1 MYCYDDASIIVT
13 VTDIPLSGGSSYS
26 GVTTLTWDDTNK
38 KITKTIDGTTTTD
51 VVEFEAGSNVIL
63 TGSTGKLTIAATDTT
78 YSSQQAASGG
88 TTESLVTTGEK
99 YTWNN
104 KQDALVFNTAYNSST
119 NKVATMSDVG
129 VTSVTTTWDD
139 TNKKITQSINNG
151 TASDILEFEAGSNIT
166 LTPASGKLTIAASNT
181 DTEVT
186 QTETNSDNKNYC
198 ILFSQTDVST
208 TRTEGARKS
217 SGLYYNPYAK
227 KILLSNGSSSG
238 SLTATNYSGK
248 AATAGTADSANSVAL
263 SNVSGASDL
272 QAIEAL
278 TGTSGFLEKTAADT
292 WQLSS
297 ITVPS
302 ASSTTPS
309 DLGTAAA
316 GSSTDYARA
325 DHVHKKPTLSDLGA
339 ADATTVVTG
348 VSFDSTNKKI
358 KETINSTAS
367 DVVEFV
373 AGSNVTLTGA
383 SGSLTIAAT
392 DTTYSSETAVSD
404 GTTVSLV
411 TTGEKY
417 TWNNKQEKMV
427 ILSYGSSTWQ
437 NFLDAYNNNAVIY
450 CRASSNSNPASG
462 AQTRLA
468 FMAYINANPPT
479 TEVEFQY
486 YRSVNSHSATQMSDQ
501 VYVYKLN
508 KTNGWSVTTREASLK
523 QLSSGVGINVSYNS
537 NAATVKTQLVSETAL
552 TNAAT
557 AATEVSGRVYPVA
570 VDANGKLAVNV
581 PWESGG
587 SGDVVGPSSAVSGN
601 VATFSG
607 TTGKLVQDSGY
618 TIATSVPANAV
629 FTDTD
634 TKVTQN
640 YTNSAG
646 NYPILLANT
655 ASSSQET
662 NYVNKTNTLY
672 YNPAN
677 SHFTAPHVKTE
688 ELKISDGTGEWVWT
702 PTSTGLELTYVV
714 YE

>member
-1 MYCYDDASIIVT
+1 MGKIVYLSEAQLAELIEEQTIT
-13 VTDIPLSGGSSYS
+13 V
-26 GVTTLTWDDTNK
+26 
-38 KITKTIDGTTTTD
+38 DGTTVNYSADDLYITPNED
-51 VVEFEAGSNVIL
+51 VGVTNVTWDGTNKQIKKSINEGTATSIVEFEAGSNVTL
-63 TGSTGKLTIAATDTT
+63 TPTSSKLTI
-78 YSSQQAASGG
+78 S
-88 TTESLVTTGEK
+88 
-99 YTWNN
+99 
-104 KQDALVFNTAYNSST
+104 
-119 NKVATMSDVG
+119 
-129 VTSVTTTWDD
+129 
-139 TNKKITQSINNG
+139 
-151 TASDILEFEAGSNIT
+151 
-166 LTPASGKLTIAASNT
+166 ASNT
-181 DTEVT
+181 NNAVT
-186 QTETNSDNKNYC
+186 QTATTTNSAYEV
-198 ILFSQTDVST
+198 LFSETADNT
-208 TRTEGARKS
+208 TRTEGARKTS
-217 SGLYYNPYAK
+217 TLKYNPSTK
-227 KILLSNGSSSG
+227 TLIIDSG
-238 SLTATNYSGK
+238 TITASNYSGK

-348 VSFDSTNKKI
+348 ISFDSTNKKI

-392 DTTYSSETAVSD
+392 DTTYSNETAVSS

-417 TWNNKQEKMV
+417 IWNNKQEKMV

-437 NFLDAYNNNAVIY
+437 NFLDAYNNNAVVY
-450 CRASSNSNPASG
+450 CRASSNSNPG
-462 AQTRLA
+462 TGTQGRMA
-468 FMAYINANPPT
+468 FMAFLNLNSSNVPT
-479 TEVEFQY
+479 SVEFQY
-486 YRSVNSHSATQMSDQ
+486 YRSVNSHSSSQMSDQ
-501 VYVYKLN
+501 VFVYKLESN
-508 KTNGWSVTTREASLK
+508 NTWSVTTREASLK
-523 QLSSGVGINVSYNS
+523 QLSSGVGINVSYS
-537 NAATVKTQLVSETAL
+537 SDAATVKTQLVSETQL

-570 VDANGKLAVNV
+570 VDANDKLAVNV
-581 PWESGG
+581 PW
-587 SGDVVGPSSAVSGN
+587 
-601 VATFSG
+601 
-607 TTGKLVQDSGY
+607 
-618 TIATSVPANAV
+618 
-629 FTDTD
+629 TDTD

-640 YTNSAG
+640 YTDTAG

-662 NYVNKTNTLY
+662 DYVKKTNTLY